1 MTSCPLAERWTRWRC
16 CASSLA
22 SNHALKPL
30 MSILCLVVVFA
41 YDLADKL
48 RAFVVR
54 IFIPQ
59 YHYPYIVSLCFGQVL
74 VSVSFFNLLHVLGVA
89 SLRRYSRP
97 LGERLLVPSI
107 CSSAHAVLAMWGE
120 ASGSYGGLFPLAAR
134 LLPLTTVGL
143 SLALKVTAPPSGHA
157 SVLVSILTGS
167 SLVFTDWRGPSVAEP
182 LEYMYAPLA
191 VILLSLS
198 LTWLSKV
205 SEYELRLPPD
215 HQASALDIYYTQL
228 VNQCWLLGLLWTLHP
243 DGPLLVLSRASWHS
257 LLFHGY
263 LLAILLLGTLLDLA
277 VAMTA
282 LCKSPLAAGLL
293 HTAGQLMQPFVLLL
307 WL

>member
-1 MTSCPLAERWTRWRC
+1 MASRLWAERPWTRRC

-22 SNHALKPL
+22 WNQALKPL
-30 MSILCLVVVFA
+30 MPTLCLVVVFV
-41 YDLADKL
+41 YGLADKL
-48 RAFVVR
+48 RAFVAG

-59 YHYPYIVSLCFGQVL
+59 YHYPYVVGLCFGQAL
-74 VSVSFFNLLHVLGVA
+74 LSVSLCNLLHVLGVA
-89 SLRRYSRP
+89 PLRRYSRP

-107 CSSAHAVLAMWGE
+107 CSSVHAVLTTWAQV
-120 ASGSYGGLFPLAAR
+120 SGSHAVLFPLARR
-134 LLPLTTVGL
+134 LLPVVTVGL
-143 SLALKVTAPPSGHA
+143 SFALKVTAPPSGHA
-157 SVLVSILTGS
+157 SVPVSILTGC
-167 SLVFTDWRGPSVAEP
+167 SLVLTARHGPLVVEA

-205 SEYELRLPPD
+205 SQCERR
-215 HQASALDIYYTQL
+215 ASSLDIFYTQL

-277 VAMTA
+277 LAMTA

-293 HTAGQLMQPFVLLL
+293 HAAAELMHPLVELLL
-307 WL
+307 LI

>member
-97 LGERLLVPSI
+97 L
-107 CSSAHAVLAMWGE
+107 
-120 ASGSYGGLFPLAAR
+120 
-134 LLPLTTVGL
+134 
-143 SLALKVTAPPSGHA
+143 
-157 SVLVSILTGS
+157 
-167 SLVFTDWRGPSVAEP
+167 DWRGPSVAEP